1 MLLYL
6 ITPSIGL
13 LRNYVKYKQIKYLL
27 FIRTPIFYFLLH
39 VLLQTQ
45 NTWKILIIERWIL
58 LVYKTFVSIYN
69 NDYYKIVEA
78 YLCFKNPQTSRIRT
92 EKND

>member
-27 FIRTPIFYFLLH
+27 FVRTPLVYILLL

-45 NTWKILIIERWIL
+45 NTWKVLIVERWVL
-58 LVYKTFVSIYN
+58 LVYKTIISIYK
-69 NDYYKIVEA
+69 NDYYRNKDK
-78 YLCFKNPQTSRIRT
+78 YQKKYNLKYN
-92 EKND
+92 

>member
-27 FIRTPIFYFLLH
+27 FIRTPLFYILLH

-45 NTWKILIIERWIL
+45 NTWKVLIVERWVL
-58 LVYKTFVSIYN
+58 LVYKTIISIYK
-69 NDYYKIVEA
+69 NDYNRNKDKYQKK
-78 YLCFKNPQTSRIRT
+78 YNLKYN
-92 EKND
+92 